1 MIIHTN
7 NYKNIIFDLGGVI
20 LNIDYFLTEKAFSK
34 LGISDFKSL
43 FSQAQQ
49 TQLFDNYEKGFISS
63 NDFRTEL
70 KKYLPKNISNQE
82 IDNAWN
88 AILLDLPIERIEL
101 LEKFKTTH
109 RTFLLSNTNDIH
121 IETFN
126 QYLQKD
132 FAIPDLSNLFEK
144 MYLSYKIGMRKPD
157 SEIFELVLKENNLKP
172 NETLFIDDSIQ
183 HVEAAK
189 KLGINAYWLDVKKE
203 SILDVIPLPPSKGDK
218 LR

>member
-1 MIIHTN
+1 MIIDTN

-20 LNIDYFLTEKAFSK
+20 LNIDYSLTEKAFSK
-34 LGISDFKSL
+34 LGISDFKTL

-49 TQLFDNYEKGFISS
+49 TQLFDNYEKGFLTS
-63 NDFRTEL
+63 NNFRTEL
-70 KKYLPKNISNQE
+70 KKYLQKNISDAE
-82 IDNAWN
+82 IDSAWN
-88 AILLDLPIERIEL
+88 AILLDLPKERIDL
-101 LEKFKTTH
+101 LKKLKTTH

-126 QYLQKD
+126 QYLQKE
-132 FAIPDLSNLFEK
+132 FAMPDLSSLFEK
-144 MYLSYKIGMRKPD
+144 EYLSYKIGMRKPD
-157 SEIFELVLKENNLKP
+157 EEIFELVLEENNLIA

-203 SILDVIPLPPSKGDK
+203 SILEIF
-218 LR
+218 R